1 MAESCRAEDAAR
13 VSSYHPFPVRS
24 DSSRDFTQRLC
35 SGVPGLLFRLLPIC
49 IHNTPETLSTCRD
62 RPADTSPNGGTLC
75 NSGNHSSDA
84 RPHRRFQSG
93 ANHLNMDVP
102 GLTDTAWL
110 RGREGGD
117 EMPGHASPWNEG
129 PVSAKDAATK
139 TSLGSNLGLP
149 EGQSPGPT
157 VGHCR
162 TQVPISACGRAQ
174 RKVSKA

>member
-1 MAESCRAEDAAR
+1 MAAAATPALCRNVCAASPSEHDQGRTRHGRKRVAESRRAEDAAR

-75 NSGNHSSDA
+75 NSGNHSCDA

-117 EMPGHASPWNEG
+117 EMPGHASP
-129 PVSAKDAATK
+129 
-139 TSLGSNLGLP
+139 
-149 EGQSPGPT
+149 
-157 VGHCR
+157 
-162 TQVPISACGRAQ
+162 
-174 RKVSKA
+174 